1 MKQSL
6 LNNWLNVRS
15 KVVALFGG
23 TDIKINTTEPPEH
36 VDLFFKDSGSFKS
49 RYEKKMNYGFYHP
62 SNTKQWY
69 DPFAAKLTDRGLELS
84 ITKNKYINGPIT
96 INTGAGLVCSTFNLS
111 YGLYEWNIVLPQG
124 KWLWPAIWL
133 TNTATWP
140 PEIDVLEGYTNEKGK
155 YGNRLKTAVHFGKQ
169 PNNKNVTFSHGLG
182 IRKADVLNLKCLWTK
197 ESIKIYYND
206 ILVRK
211 VSDARIIS
219 QFNEN
224 PWMKVVMNNAIAKQ
238 SAPHEMA
245 VAPMIVEYFVYYTL

>member
-111 YGLYEWNIVLPQG
+111 YGLYEWSVVLPQG

-140 PEIDVLEGYTNEKGK
+140 PEIDVLEGYTNEGGK

-197 ESIKIYYND
+197 KSIKIYYND